1 MSTIF
6 KYFQKITD
14 LRKQDLN
21 FEEKYLAKSVDLY
34 DLERRQKELDNKSS
48 SNFNIRLR

>member
-1 MSTIF
+1 MITIF

-34 DLERRQKELDNKSS
+34 DLERRQKELDIRNT

>member
-1 MSTIF
+1 MTPIF
-6 KYFQKITD
+6 KYFKKIID
-14 LRKQDLN
+14 LKKQDLS

-34 DLERRQKELDNKSS
+34 DLERRQKELDIRNT